1 MLLPLYSTAET
12 VTFVRG
18 YEFFTPID
26 IMATFLGLVILTI
39 LAYVRRRNFKDDD
52 YYKYYLRAFFF
63 KLLFTYANAAFYIIA
78 YKGGGDSIAYWD
90 GSVKLNNLFF
100 EKPLAY
106 FDEMWNNYPKEH
118 LRVNFNS
125 HSGYPD
131 GRVYE
136 EKASFFVSKIAS
148 VIGFFS
154 FKGYILMS
162 LIFAFVATNA
172 SWRLYEIVRGL
183 GLHSD
188 WHAALAILFIP
199 SLSFWC
205 GGISKDTLMWVCT
218 CYFIVNLYALLD
230 PNKKGKLKHFI
241 YILIC
246 LYVFYRVRSF
256 MIMTILSPLLFYYS
270 SYTRRI
276 HDDSFRSSFTR
287 FMAFIL
293 VIVGILVFFQTSIAS
308 EFLAEAQVIY
318 EDMTTNQTYGDKR
331 YTLGDVSYTPLG
343 MLAAFPL
350 SVVAGF
356 FRPFIWES
364 LSTSL
369 ILNGIEST
377 LIIWYTVRFVFQ
389 PKVTQ
394 RFRQLMTNDFL
405 VYAFTYALILAF
417 FAGFTSILFG
427 VLVRFKAPVLPFLVL
442 VLLAKVRASTH
453 PDATIGTLGP
463 PKEER

>member
-1 MLLPLYSTAET
+1 MLPLYSTAET
-12 VTFVRG
+12 VNFVRG
-18 YEFFTPID
+18 YEFFSPID
-26 IMATFLGLVILTI
+26 IMATLLGFGLLT
-39 LAYVRRRNFKDDD
+39 LFAYVRRRNFKDDD
-52 YYKYYLRAFFF
+52 YYKYYMRAFFF
-63 KLLFTYANAAFYIIA
+63 KILFTYANAAFYIIS
-78 YKGGGDSIAYWD
+78 YNGGGDSIAFWD
-90 GSVKLNNLFF
+90 GSVKLNNLFY
-100 EKPLAY
+100 EKPSAY

-125 HSGYPD
+125 VTGYPD

-148 VIGFFS
+148 VFGFFT

-162 LIFAFVATNA
+162 LIFAFIATNA
-172 SWRLYEIVRGL
+172 SWRLYELVRSFGM
-183 GLHSD
+183 HSD
-188 WHAALAILFIP
+188 WHAALAVLFIP

-218 CYFIVNLYALLD
+218 CYFVVNLYAVLSAKTGSKFKHYVYMLL
-230 PNKKGKLKHFI
+230 
-241 YILIC
+241 C

-256 MIMTILSPLLFYYS
+256 MLLTVTAPLLLTYA
-270 SYTRRI
+270 SYVARTRGK
-276 HDDSFRSSFTR
+276 SFQTSFIR
-287 FMAFIL
+287 FTAILL
-293 VIVGILVFFQTSIAS
+293 VIGGILIFFQTSVAS

-331 YTLGDVSYTPLG
+331 YTLGEVSYTPAG

-350 SVVAGF
+350 AVVAGF
-356 FRPFIWES
+356 FRPFIFEA

-377 LIIWYTVRFVFQ
+377 VLIYFTLRYVFR
-389 PKVTQ
+389 PKLRQ
-394 RFRQLMTNDFL
+394 RFAKLMSNDFL

-427 VLVRFKAPVLPFLVL
+427 VLIRFKAPVLPFLAL
-442 VLLAKVRASTH
+442 ILTAREASIH
-453 PDATIGTLGP
+453 PDASVEPIGSQENT
-463 PKEER
+463 